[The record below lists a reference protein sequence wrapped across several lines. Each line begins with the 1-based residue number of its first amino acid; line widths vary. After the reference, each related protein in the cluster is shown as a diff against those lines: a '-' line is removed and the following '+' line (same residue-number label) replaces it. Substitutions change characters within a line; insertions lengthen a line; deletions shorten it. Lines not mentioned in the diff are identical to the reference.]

1 MQNGWKTQVVSV
13 LNHGL
18 GGQGAG
24 ANWRP
29 GRRSRLIVDA
39 IGIYDCGDCHCRSLR
54 LVPRHGRTLAETMKE
69 DNQFNVPVSKLPAE
83 PNMLQGQVR

>member
-1 MQNGWKTQVVSV
+1 MDWGDKE
-13 LNHGL
+13 L
-18 GGQGAG
+18 GRIGDQD
-24 ANWRP
+24 
-29 GRRSRLIVDA
+29 GRSGLIVGA

-83 PNMLQGQVR
+83 PNMLQGQFH